1 LQILK
6 YPLVL
11 DEQEEQFI
19 DEYTNHLLIL
29 QQSQKPHYS
38 FYLRLHLRKSSNKT
52 TQASFEKESE

>member
-1 LQILK
+1 MQILI
-6 YPLVL
+6 PSVL

-38 FYLRLHLRKSSNKT
+38 FYLRLHLRKSTNKL
-52 TQASFEKESE
+52 QSQFEKESE

>member
-1 LQILK
+1 
-6 YPLVL
+6 L

-38 FYLRLHLRKSSNKT
+38 FLFAAPL
-52 TQASFEKESE
+52 KEIYK